1 MTRFRI
7 RISGLCLSVALLAQL
22 VEPFV
27 ATAQSGEPA
36 SAIPTVPRRE
46 YVDSTGVTV
55 DRLIELGLER
65 RADLA
70 AAREQVAAAEGQVV
84 QAGLLPNPTLEAGYG
99 PPQVFGEDTKREI
112 EVGVSQ
118 VFELGGKRARRSDVA
133 RFEREKTRAEVSL
146 LERQIAADIRSSY
159 VRALAANRQLELLA
173 LSISANEELQKATE
187 IRVREG
193 DVAPLDLRLIEIETN
208 KLRAESLLAMSELDA
223 EMVALRAS
231 AVIRSA
237 ESLRISPLPDRVPRP
252 AIGSVQLVEIALRD
266 RFDLKAARLTEDLE
280 DARLALA
287 RSDAVPD
294 ITASVLYSGT
304 ASREETS
311 IVGTTLTREKA
322 LRFGIGIDIP
332 VFNRNQGNIAT
343 AAAAKARATKEREY
357 LELQIR
363 RDVDAAF
370 VKARAAAEALD
381 LYANSIVP
389 AARAVVAG
397 VRRGYDL
404 GEFNIF
410 DVLAEQ
416 RKLIDAETAY
426 GRARATYLEA
436 LTELERAVGG
446 PLLPS
451 AFRSAAEPASPDPI
465 TVNPSGMP
473 DGRAFGSSLR
483 HQLGTSFGPTSEA
496 VLEPAPINSRGNKQ

>member
-1 MTRFRI
+1 MSI
-7 RISGLCLSVALLAQL
+7 ALLASL
-22 VEPFV
+22 VDPYIAV
-27 ATAQSGEPA
+27 AQSADPA
-36 SAIPTVPRRE
+36 TVVPTVQNRE
-46 YVDSTGVTV
+46 YVDPNGMTV
-55 DRLIELGLER
+55 ERLIELGLER

-84 QAGLLPNPTLEAGYG
+84 QAGLLPNPSLEAGYG
-99 PPQVFGEDTKREI
+99 PPRVFGEDTKREI
-112 EVGVSQ
+112 ELGVSQ
-118 VFELGGKRARRSDVA
+118 VFELGGKRARRRDVA
-133 RFEREKTRAEVSL
+133 RFQREKTRAEVSL
-146 LERQIAADIRSSY
+146 LERQIAANIRSSY
-159 VRALAANRQLELLA
+159 VRVLAANRQLDLLA
-173 LSISANEELQKATE
+173 QSIRANEELQMATE
-187 IRVREG
+187 VRVREG

-208 KLRAESLLAMSELDA
+208 KLRAESVRARSELDA
-223 EMVALRAS
+223 EMIALRAF
-231 AVIRSA
+231 AVIRPT
-237 ESLRISPLPDRVPRP
+237 ETLRISPLPDRVPRP
-252 AIGSVQLVEIALRD
+252 AIGSVQLVDIALRD
-266 RFDLKAARLTEDLE
+266 RIDRKAARLTEDLE

-294 ITASVLYSGT
+294 VTASVLYSGT
-304 ASREETS
+304 SSRSDTL
-311 IVGTTLTREKA
+311 IVGTQLDREKA

-343 AAAAKARATKEREY
+343 AVAAKARATKEREY

-370 VKARAAAEALD
+370 VRMRAAAEALD

-389 AARAVVAG
+389 DARVVVAG

-426 GRARATYLEA
+426 GRALAALLEA

-446 PLLPS
+446 PLPTS
-451 AFRSAAEPASPDPI
+451 AFQPTAEPANPAPI
-465 TVNPSGMP
+465 TGNPGRML
-473 DGRAFGSSLR
+473 DGREFGSSLR
-483 HQLGTSFGPTSEA
+483 RQLGTSFGPTSET
-496 VLEPAPINSRGNKQ
+496 VLEPAPINSRGNK